1 MSRSVVSEFLQL
13 HGLQPARLLCS
24 WDSPG
29 KNTRVGCHV
38 LLQGIFLTQGWNLG
52 LLHCWP
58 TLHSEPPVSKL
69 IGYIIVQGREATLHH
84 NYQFCSVAQ
93 LCPSLRDPMAR
104 PASLFITN
112 SQSLLK
118 LMSIDSV
125 MPSNHLILCHPLLL
139 LPSILPSITVF
150 SNESVLLIRWPKYWS
165 LSFNICPSNE
175 HPGLISFRID
185 WFDLLAL
192 VITIS
197 RV

>member
-69 IGYIIVQGREATLHH
+69 IGYIIAQGREATLHH
-84 NYQFCSVAQ
+84 NYQFRSVAQ

-125 MPSNHLILCHPLLL
+125 MPSNHLIFCCTLLM
-139 LPSILPSITVF
+139 PSIFPSIRVF
-150 SNESVLLIRWPKYWS
+150 FLNESALCIRWQKKYWS
-165 LSFNICPSNE
+165 FSISPSNE
-175 HPGLISFRID
+175 YL
-185 WFDLLAL
+185 
-192 VITIS
+192 T
-197 RV
+197 